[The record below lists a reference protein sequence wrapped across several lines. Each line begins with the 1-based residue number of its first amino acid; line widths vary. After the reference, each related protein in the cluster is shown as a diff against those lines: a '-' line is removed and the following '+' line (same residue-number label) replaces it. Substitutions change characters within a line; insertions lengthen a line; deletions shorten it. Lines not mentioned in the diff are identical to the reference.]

1 MFLRRRRQCV
11 EAGFHLT
18 YISFA
23 RLFLLKMARNPW
35 CSESRTRWVCST
47 FGKSSVRKGIRD
59 SLKQTRKIALQIR
72 EKEKYEAS
80 RVRRFKQ
87 AWNEE
92 FPWVKFDEIKNY
104 MFCAVC
110 QKHPSVCDKSS
121 SLFGYWL
128 FIIHLFSSWHLSQPQ
143 PICFGSFF
151 FFGRVDFVFGQP
163 KSAKYL
169 SNGQVKWK
177 KRFLPCHLQI

>member
-1 MFLRRRRQCV
+1 MFLCRWRQCV
-11 EAGFHLT
+11 EAGFHLS

-23 RLFLLKMARNPW
+23 RLFLLKMVRNPW

-47 FGKSSVRKGIRD
+47 SGKSSVRKGIRD

-72 EKEKYEAS
+72 EKEKYEES

-87 AWNEE
+87 AWSKE

-110 QKHPSVCDKSS
+110 QKHPLPLFVTRVAAV
-121 SLFGYWL
+121 FGYWR
-128 FIIHLFSSWHLSQPQ
+128 FIIHLFSLWHLSQPQ

-151 FFGRVDFVFGQP
+151 FLWTSGFCVRTTKICKVSIRWTSKV
-163 KSAKYL
+163 
-169 SNGQVKWK
+169 
-177 KRFLPCHLQI
+177 PCQLQI